1 MKCPN
6 CKQDKDKV
14 VDSRLVN
21 GGYEI
26 RRRRK
31 CLKCG
36 RRYTTYERREEAA
49 LRVIKKDGSSQ
60 PFQRNKIIV
69 GITKAS
75 EKRPILLEKL
85 EEIVAGV
92 ERALY
97 DKFDHEVPA
106 KYIGELVM
114 KELKRLDKVAYVRF
128 ASVYREFKDINEFIE
143 ELKPILAK

>member
-36 RRYTTYERREEAA
+36 RRYTTYEKREEAA
-49 LRVIKKDGSSQ
+49 LRVTKKDGSSQ
-60 PFQRNKIIV
+60 PFQRSKITS
-69 GITKAS
+69 GIIKAC
-75 EKRPILLEKL
+75 EKRPISLEKL
-85 EEIVAGV
+85 EEVVANI

-97 DKFDHEVPA
+97 DKFDHEVPS
-106 KYIGELVM
+106 KHVGELVM

-128 ASVYREFKDINEFIE
+128 ASVYREFKDVSDFID
-143 ELKPILAK
+143 ELKPMLTK

>member
-31 CLKCG
+31 CLKCA
-36 RRYTTYERREEAA
+36 RRYTTYEKREEAL
-49 LRVIKKDGSSQ
+49 LRVIKKNGSSQ
-60 PFQRNKIIV
+60 PFQRAKIIS
-69 GITKAS
+69 GITKAC
-75 EKRPILLEKL
+75 EKRPISLERL
-85 EEIVAGV
+85 EETVNNV

-97 DKFDHEVPA
+97 DKYDHEVPA
-106 KYIGELVM
+106 KFIGDLVM
-114 KELKRLDKVAYVRF
+114 KELKKLDKVAYVRF
-128 ASVYREFKDINEFIE
+128 ASVYREFKDVSEFID
-143 ELKPILAK
+143 ELKPILKS